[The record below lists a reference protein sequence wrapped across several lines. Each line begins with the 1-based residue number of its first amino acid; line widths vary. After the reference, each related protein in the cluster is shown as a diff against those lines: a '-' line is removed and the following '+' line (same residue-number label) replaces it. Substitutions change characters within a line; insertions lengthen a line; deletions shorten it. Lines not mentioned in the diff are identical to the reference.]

1 MSRPCPDESSP
12 RRSRVRLSDALTLSL
27 DERAHLAAELL
38 ASMDTDEEHDAGA
51 EEAWAAEIDRRA
63 ERARSGQSQGTEWS
77 DVYAEALDR
86 LNTGR

>member
-1 MSRPCPDESSP
+1 
-12 RRSRVRLSDALTLSL
+12 
-27 DERAHLAAELL
+27 
-38 ASMDTDEEHDAGA
+38 MDTDEEHDAGA